1 MKKIL
6 LIILDGAADLPCN
19 ELGYKTPLEI
29 AHTPSL
35 NRIAQ
40 MAISG
45 YNWPV
50 KEGYVPQTHTGVLSM
65 LGYDIMNLK
74 TSRGPIEALGKFG
87 EFTKGNL
94 AFRANFSTSRDG
106 KIIDRRV
113 CRDITQAEA
122 DKLAEAINGTLRLDS
137 GTNFILKSI
146 STYRAVL
153 VFQNNVFHLSDKITG
168 TDPEY
173 ETEKRV
179 SLSEHDSRK
188 NYDIQQCLP
197 TDNDAATYFTANL
210 VNEFIVKAS
219 KVLQNHP
226 INIRRQSKGKI
237 PANFL
242 ILRDGGTCLPE
253 IATVEERYKMKFCYL
268 AELPIEHGI
277 AKIAGMTAVTMRNG
291 KDMKELYE
299 KALLDILNLM
309 KKYDGL
315 IVHVK
320 GADEPGHDGNLK
332 AKVAAV
338 ERIDKILISGLLD
351 NIDLKDTVLC
361 ITCDHATP
369 WALGIHSA
377 DKVPV
382 VLVTNKI
389 CPDGVQRFTERDC
402 INGSL
407 QLTSNRE
414 LFSIMVDYATK

>member
-1 MKKIL
+1 MARQISLVTNLSIK
-6 LIILDGAADLPCN
+6 P
-19 ELGYKTPLEI
+19 PLEI

-94 AFRANFSTSRDG
+94 AFRTNFSTSRDG
-106 KIIDRRV
+106 KLIDRRV

-122 DKLAEAINGTLRLDS
+122 DKLAEAINGTLKLDS
-137 GTNFILKSI
+137 GTNFVLKSI

-153 VFQNNVFHLSDKITG
+153 VFQNNIFLLSDKISG

-173 ETEKRV
+173 ETEKRD
-179 SLSEHDSRK
+179 SLCEFNSKK
-188 NYDIQQCLP
+188 NHEILQCLP
-197 TDNDAATYFTANL
+197 TDNDAATQFTANL
-210 VNEFIVKAS
+210 VNEFIFKAS
-219 KVLQNHP
+219 QVLQNHP
-226 INIRRQSKGKI
+226 INIGRQSKGKL

-242 ILRDGGTCLPE
+242 IVRDGGTFLPE
-253 IATVEERYKMKFCYL
+253 IATIEERYKMKFCYL

-291 KDMKELYE
+291 KDMKELYK
-299 KALLDILNLM
+299 KALLDILTLM

-320 GADEPGHDGNLK
+320 GADEPGHDGDLK
-332 AKVAAV
+332 AKVAAI
-338 ERIDKILISGLLD
+338 ERIDKILISGILD
-351 NIDLKDTVLC
+351 NINLKDTVLC

-389 CPDGVQRFTERDC
+389 CTDGVQRFTERDC

-407 QLTSNRE
+407 QLTSNQE
-414 LFSIMVDYATK
+414 LFSILVDYARK